1 MDDTAATSPI
11 ATRDPP
17 LPSHV
22 RRAITFMRE
31 NIGEKITLAELSSAC
46 AIPERTLLRQF
57 QRFVGL
63 APLAYLRRL
72 RLNTA
77 RTKLVR
83 PDNDNAISDIAIR
96 CGFTHLGRFSSEYRR
111 LFDETPSAT
120 RQRARAPAAS
130 IAAHS
135 SASWP
140 NRERP
145 LLLILPL
152 HTDTLQESREARDLN
167 ERLAATLS
175 RTRIASVELAHPSR
189 SLALNAPQPRN
200 AGTEYVLR
208 GRLTQRGACLRVI
221 VRLVDM
227 ATDRHLWGDSFD
239 GAVNDLFE
247 LQDRV
252 VDAVLCGVV
261 SHITDAEIERACE
274 KDPKDVTA
282 GDLAV
287 QALPLILGTSVTGA
301 RKAMAIL
308 NHALDVHPAG
318 AASMALLACCHA
330 QLATYHGTP
339 YPAVNRNSALE
350 LSRRAGVLDNSDPL
364 VTAARSTATALAL
377 QPVEAD
383 ALATRA
389 LAMDPTSA
397 WAWERRGFLRLNS
410 PADADVAITDFRR
423 ALQFRGPRISR
434 ANCFVG
440 IASAHCKAG
449 RLDATDLWTR
459 RAIAENPTATWLYRW
474 QSCYAAK
481 MGDRRMVADA
491 VEKLRRAQPE
501 LTVSLLVASFPPSD
515 PGWLDALARAGM
527 PL

>member
-152 HTDTLQESREARDLN
+152 HTDTLQESR
-167 ERLAATLS
+167 
-175 RTRIASVELAHPSR
+175 
-189 SLALNAPQPRN
+189 
-200 AGTEYVLR
+200 G
-208 GRLTQRGACLRVI
+208 
-221 VRLVDM
+221 
-227 ATDRHLWGDSFD
+227 
-239 GAVNDLFE
+239 
-247 LQDRV
+247 
-252 VDAVLCGVV
+252 
-261 SHITDAEIERACE
+261 
-274 KDPKDVTA
+274 
-282 GDLAV
+282 
-287 QALPLILGTSVTGA
+287 
-301 RKAMAIL
+301 
-308 NHALDVHPAG
+308 
-318 AASMALLACCHA
+318 
-330 QLATYHGTP
+330 
-339 YPAVNRNSALE
+339 
-350 LSRRAGVLDNSDPL
+350 
-364 VTAARSTATALAL
+364 
-377 QPVEAD
+377 
-383 ALATRA
+383 
-389 LAMDPTSA
+389 
-397 WAWERRGFLRLNS
+397 
-410 PADADVAITDFRR
+410 
-423 ALQFRGPRISR
+423 
-434 ANCFVG
+434 
-440 IASAHCKAG
+440 
-449 RLDATDLWTR
+449 
-459 RAIAENPTATWLYRW
+459 
-474 QSCYAAK
+474 
-481 MGDRRMVADA
+481 
-491 VEKLRRAQPE
+491 
-501 LTVSLLVASFPPSD
+501 
-515 PGWLDALARAGM
+515 
-527 PL
+527 